1 MKKREGDLSA
11 PREDRVF
18 EARLNRRWEELEKLY
33 NSLYPDSGD
42 GFDGFV
48 EMLRRSW
55 KARKPQLQEQDQLR
69 EQNPDWYRRRDML
82 GMMLYTGAFAGNLKG
97 VESKLP
103 YIQECGV
110 NYLHLMP
117 LLKSPKGRSDGGYAV
132 SDFRSVQKELGT
144 MEDLESLADS
154 CREKGICL

>member
-48 EMLRRSW
+48 EM
-55 KARKPQLQEQDQLR
+55 Q
-69 EQNPDWYRRRDML
+69 
-82 GMMLYTGAFAGNLKG
+82 
-97 VESKLP
+97 
-103 YIQECGV
+103 I
-110 NYLHLMP
+110 
-117 LLKSPKGRSDGGYAV
+117 GRAHV
-132 SDFRSVQKELGT
+132 
-144 MEDLESLADS
+144 
-154 CREKGICL
+154 

>member
-1 MKKREGDLSA
+1 MKKREGDLSS

-69 EQNPDWYRRRDML
+69 EQRSEERRV
-82 GMMLYTGAFAGNLKG
+82 GK
-97 VESKLP
+97 
-103 YIQECGV
+103 EC
-110 NYLHLMP
+110 M
-117 LLKSPKGRSDGGYAV
+117 
-132 SDFRSVQKELGT
+132 
-144 MEDLESLADS
+144 
-154 CREKGICL
+154 